1 MSGRGG
7 TGILTLQKFVTT
19 LPAADNGATTPPMV
33 VLSVGDNGVGIP
45 ARDLKRI
52 FDPFFTTKPVGQG
65 TGLGLSICFGIVQEH
80 GGRIWAESEL
90 DVGTTVYVA
99 LPLLNDTD
107 VLDGDA
113 LIDGGAEEPEAR
125 LSCRVLVVDDEEP
138 VANLLAR
145 LLRELGHQPIVVNGG
160 SEALE

>member
-1 MSGRGG
+1 MTERGG
-7 TGILTLQKFVTT
+7 PGTSDVADICHYT
-19 LPAADNGATTPPMV
+19 LPAGDNGTTTPPMV

-99 LPLLNDTD
+99 LPLMSDTD
-107 VLDGDA
+107 VLDGET
-113 LIDGGAEEPEAR
+113 LIDGSADESEAR
-125 LSCRVLVVDDEEP
+125 V
-138 VANLLAR
+138 
-145 LLRELGHQPIVVNGG
+145 
-160 SEALE
+160 